1 MQLVNYGNK
10 VFERRKKCVEEI
22 TDIVQKYYE
31 IISTKTENVDIIYN
45 SQLNS
50 ADFKNLLIDNRKKD
64 LMLKHT
70 SLVELTEMILTS
82 KLMVFSF

>member
-50 ADFKNLLIDNRKKD
+50 ADFKNLLIDNRKKR
-64 LMLKHT
+64 
-70 SLVELTEMILTS
+70 
-82 KLMVFSF
+82 FNA